1 MRAAAY
7 VRKST
12 SDERSAEDGRSVE
25 RQIEGAKTFAKKKGW
40 DLVEI
45 FTDEKQSGAEFLN
58 RPGLTKLREAVKAKA
73 FDVLIIWEQSRLGRD
88 TFRTVSLIQ
97 EIEEA
102 GIAIVSYVDGR
113 PITAE
118 GEMGEVE
125 TFMKGWADKKVIRD
139 GSRRTREALEK
150 KAARGHSAGARTYGY
165 DLVRKGEH
173 TERVKNEKQVAIVQR
188 VFEMAAAGEGDRN
201 IVRALRKDGITEL
214 NRIRIQR
221 MLANETYLGRQV
233 FGKTKS
239 VTAGGA
245 AGAQVTRDKSEWIVT
260 EIPGLRIISDALWEK
275 VRARKNQTAAAY
287 AKGKAKDTPTGLK
300 SKYLLSGIGRC
311 GECGAAFTVSNVTKG
326 RDKVI
331 YAYYICS
338 RRSDGGVCSNA
349 KGVPMSALDSLIRKA
364 VVVDLFSDHARL
376 DTLLTEYYQEQRRL
390 RESARKASPNPEVEI
405 KRLEKEIGRLVN
417 AIASGAGSAA
427 LGAAVAEKEARIT
440 VLKAIGTPTPEPTA
454 VSGKDLLMRL
464 WKDMRF
470 GGQPLTKVQL
480 EAGWLAWQQGL
491 RLADDAFVRRLL
503 GELGVTRIAVHR
515 RVKGWEIEGMAD
527 LSNLLGSGT
536 LALPREPSPRHA
548 SSELLKLPIHGWLLD
563 EAAAEAMKS
572 NPSSQSPARP
582 GRVKVPEMTGRR

>member
-25 RQIEGAKTFAKKKGW
+25 RQIDGAKAFAKKKGW

-45 FTDEKQSGAEFLN
+45 FTDEKQSGAEFVN
-58 RPGLTKLREAVKAKA
+58 RPGLTKLREAVAAKS
-73 FDVLIIWEQSRLGRD
+73 FGVLIVWEQSRLGRD

-139 GSRRTREALEK
+139 GGRRTREALEK

-173 TERVKNEKQVAIVQR
+173 TERVKNEKQVVIVQR
-188 VFEMAAAGEGDRN
+188 VFELAAAGEGDRN

-214 NRIRIQR
+214 NRIRISR

-239 VTAGGA
+239 
-245 AGAQVTRDKSEWIVT
+245 
-260 EIPGLRIISDALWEK
+260 IISDALWQK
-275 VRARKNQTAAAY
+275 VRARKEQTAAAY
-287 AKGKAKDTPTGLK
+287 AKGKAKDTPSGLK

-311 GECGAAFTVSNVTKG
+311 GECGAALTVSNVTKG
-326 RDKVI
+326 RDKTAYV
-331 YAYYICS
+331 YYICS
-338 RRSDGGVCSNA
+338 RRSDGGVCTNS
-349 KGVPMSALDSLIRKA
+349 KGVPMSALDQVVRKA
-364 VVVDLFSDHARL
+364 VVVDLCSDHARL

-390 RESARKASPNPEVEI
+390 REGARKASPNPEIEI
-405 KRLEKEIGRLVN
+405 KRLKKEIGRLVN
-417 AIASGAGSAA
+417 AIASGAGSTA

-440 VLKAIGTPTPEPTA
+440 ALKAIATPTPEPTV

-464 WKDMRF
+464 WKDMKF
-470 GGQPLTKVQL
+470 GGQPLTKLQS
-480 EAGWLAWQQGL
+480 EAAWHAWQQGL

-503 GELGVTRIAVHR
+503 GELGVKRIAVHR

-527 LSNLLGSGT
+527 LSGLLGGGSLTLPTVPGGT
-536 LALPREPSPRHA
+536 GSSSSPN
-548 SSELLKLPIHGWLLD
+548 SCFI
-563 EAAAEAMKS
+563 
-572 NPSSQSPARP
+572 
-582 GRVKVPEMTGRR
+582 KV

>member
-25 RQIEGAKTFAKKKGW
+25 RQIDGAKAFAKKKGW

-45 FTDEKQSGAEFLN
+45 FTDEKQSGAEFVN
-58 RPGLTKLREAVKAKA
+58 RPGLTKLREAVAAKS
-73 FDVLIIWEQSRLGRD
+73 FGVLIVWEQSRLGRD

-139 GSRRTREALEK
+139 GGRRTREALEK

-173 TERVKNEKQVAIVQR
+173 TERVKNEKQVVIVQR
-188 VFEMAAAGEGDRN
+188 VFELAAAGEGDRN

-214 NRIRIQR
+214 NRIRISR

-239 VTAGGA
+239 ITAGGA
-245 AGAQVTRDKSEWIVT
+245 ANAQVKRAKEDWIVT
-260 EIPGLRIISDALWEK
+260 EIPGLRIISDALWQK
-275 VRARKNQTAAAY
+275 VRARKEQTAAAY
-287 AKGKAKDTPTGLK
+287 AKGKAKDTPSGLK

-311 GECGAAFTVSNVTKG
+311 GECGAALTVSNVTKG
-326 RDKVI
+326 RDKTAYV
-331 YAYYICS
+331 YYICS
-338 RRSDGGVCSNA
+338 RRSDGGVCTNS
-349 KGVPMSALDSLIRKA
+349 KGVPMSALDQVVRKA
-364 VVVDLFSDHARL
+364 VVVDLCSDHARL

-390 RESARKASPNPEVEI
+390 REGARKASPNPEIEI
-405 KRLEKEIGRLVN
+405 KRLKKEIGRLVN
-417 AIASGAGSAA
+417 AIASGAGSTA

-440 VLKAIGTPTPEPTA
+440 ALKAIATPTPEPTV

-464 WKDMRF
+464 WKDMKF
-470 GGQPLTKVQL
+470 GGRPLTKLQS
-480 EAGWLAWQQGL
+480 EAAWHAWQQGL

-503 GELGVTRIAVHR
+503 GELGVKRIAVHR

-527 LSNLLGSGT
+527 LSGLLGGGSLTLPTVPGGT
-536 LALPREPSPRHA
+536 GSSSSPN
-548 SSELLKLPIHGWLLD
+548 SCFI
-563 EAAAEAMKS
+563 
-572 NPSSQSPARP
+572 
-582 GRVKVPEMTGRR
+582 RV